1 MKLGVF
7 IYLSAG
13 TDMEAEFRKLVEHDF
28 SSCQINIWNE
38 ALLTDETA
46 DHLRETARRYGV
58 EISALWC
65 GWGGP
70 SVWNFREGPLTLG
83 LVPADLRADRMKTL
97 KKGSDFARRMGVRQ
111 MITHV
116 GFIPENPVD
125 PVYAEVVEA
134 VRELARY
141 CKGNG
146 QAFLFETGQETP
158 VTLKRTIDDV
168 GMDNVGVNLD
178 PANLILYGKGNP
190 VDALEVL
197 GPYVRDVH
205 AKDGLY
211 PTDGYR
217 LGAETPIG
225 EGRVDFP
232 ALIAGLRACG
242 YDGPL
247 TIEREISGEEQTRD
261 ILRARDY
268 LLTLIQAGGEG
279 VL

>member
-7 IYLSAG
+7 IYLSHR
-13 TDMEAEFRKLVEHDF
+13 TDVETEFRTLVEHGF
-28 SSCQINIWNE
+28 PSCQINIWDE
-38 ALLTDETA
+38 TLLTDETA

-58 EISALWC
+58 DISALWC

-70 SVWNFREGPLTLG
+70 SVWNFREGPTTLG
-83 LVPADLRADRMKTL
+83 LVPVNLRADRLRTL
-97 KKGSDFARRMGVRQ
+97 KKGSDFARRMGTGQ

-116 GFIPENPVD
+116 GFIPENPGD

-134 VRELARY
+134 VREIASFCRA
-141 CKGNG
+141 NG

-158 VTLKRTIDDV
+158 ITLKRTIDDV

-190 VDALEVL
+190 VDALDVL

-211 PTDGYR
+211 PTDGYH
-217 LGAETPIG
+217 LGIETPIG
-225 EGRVDFP
+225 QGRVDFP
-232 ALIAGLRACG
+232 RLIRRLKDVG

-261 ILRARDY
+261 ILRARDV
-268 LLTLIQAGGEG
+268 LLSLIAAD
-279 VL
+279 